1 MNGLTVAKALCVL
14 MAGLHAAQTMYR
26 SLSSVGGSKTA
37 SQKGPETPRPQTDR
51 NVMRRF
57 PRRTPAR
64 FAMRRRCPVRGPAAR
79 PGQILPFRR
88 VARFLRPSPPW
99 RSAGHRPERSKT
111 ARDIHAGST
120 PSTKGEE
127 KESTLGLFRNAWQH
141 FTDFEGLCDY
151 ALESPAVLGHFIMVA
166 FVEEVIWRVAA
177 QTIVIEFLQAAAGPF
192 LGVFGN
198 AVAAAAGI
206 LIVAVLFAVSHRHF
220 FENAPL
226 VSAEFLGFAILL
238 GVLYYWTSSFVLVIV
253 IHALRDVEI
262 TFLEYQI
269 RSEEVGSSELAAR
282 QVEHSVIRNSGMR
295 RMRRKDLLI
304 QLPAFYLS
312 CFLGYWVYDAF
323 TRDLISPVHIAAG
336 LAAGH
341 LVFGISLLIT
351 LHSVET
357 A

>member
-1 MNGLTVAKALCVL
+1 MNGLTIAKALCVL
-14 MAGLHAAQTMYR
+14 MAGLHAAQTVYR
-26 SLSSVGGSKTA
+26 SLSSFGGCKTDSPGGA
-37 SQKGPETPRPQTDR
+37 EPPRPQPGR
-51 NVMRRF
+51 GSMRRL
-57 PRRTPAR
+57 PRRTPAHLV
-64 FAMRRRCPVRGPAAR
+64 MRRRCPVRGPAAR

-88 VARFLRPSPPW
+88 GAVFFRPAPPW
-99 RSAGHRPERSKT
+99 RSSGQRRALPKA
-111 ARDIHAGST
+111 ARDAHAGSS
-120 PSTKGEE
+120 PLTKGEE
-127 KESTLGLFRNAWQH
+127 KESALGLFQNAWQH
-141 FTDFEGLCDY
+141 FTNFEGLCDY
-151 ALESPAVLGHFIMVA
+151 ALESPAVLGHFVLVA

-177 QTIVIEFLQAAAGPF
+177 QTIVIEFLQTAAGPY
-192 LGVFGN
+192 LGVLGN

-282 QVEHSVIRNSGMR
+282 QLEHSVIKNSGRR